1 MTTRR
6 RLAPAERRS
15 QLLGVGAQLFAAK
28 PYDEVFME
36 DVAERAGISRALLY
50 RYFPNK
56 RDLFAA
62 IYQQAADQL
71 LADTAL
77 DPALP
82 VVEQLSAGLDVHID
96 YFVANRNTVLAA
108 NRVLAGDPVIQAV
121 ITDELAELRR
131 RLLYSTGLGDGPRE
145 LVSAALM
152 SWLVFV
158 RTLCVDWLTN
168 QSFSR
173 TELRAMCVGALL
185 GALRPIMDLERL
197 APGTGTDPGT
207 GG

>member
-6 RLAPAERRS
+6 RLDPAERRR
-15 QLLGVGAQLFAAK
+15 QLLGVAAQLFAAK

-71 LADTAL
+71 LAGTAL
-77 DPALP
+77 DPAVP

-131 RLLYSTGLGDGPRE
+131 RLLDSTELGDGPRE

-173 TELRAMCVGALL
+173 TELRDMCVGALL
-185 GALRPIMDLERL
+185 GALRPIMDLERP
-197 APGTGTDPGT
+197 APGA